1 MAVVTLEKDMNLKDL
16 LNKYPESAR
25 VFAAYGIGCL
35 GCALA
40 SYETIE
46 QGINAHGIDID
57 AFMKDLNKLVNNKS

>member
-1 MAVVTLEKDMNLKDL
+1 MATTTIEKDMNLKDL

-46 QGINAHGIDID
+46 QGINAHGINID
-57 AFMKDLNKLVNNKS
+57 NFMKDLNELVNK

>member
-1 MAVVTLEKDMNLKDL
+1 MATTTIEKDMNLKDL
-16 LNKYPESAR
+16 LNKYPESVR

-46 QGINAHGIDID
+46 QGITAHGINID
-57 AFMKDLNKLVNNKS
+57 DFMKDLNELVNK

>member
-1 MAVVTLEKDMNLKDL
+1 MATTTIEKDMNLKDL

-46 QGINAHGIDID
+46 QGINAHGINID
-57 AFMKDLNKLVNNKS
+57 DFMKDLNELVNK